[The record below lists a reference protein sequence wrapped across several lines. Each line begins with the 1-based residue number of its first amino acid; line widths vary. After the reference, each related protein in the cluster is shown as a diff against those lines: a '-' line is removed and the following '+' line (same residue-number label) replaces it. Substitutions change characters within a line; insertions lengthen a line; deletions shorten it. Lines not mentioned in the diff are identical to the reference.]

1 MLLHYVIVTQSSSFL
16 LLIVIVVTD
25 ISGVTMT
32 LSTQIEGK
40 TFNEGGHKFGLGL
53 DFEA

>member
-1 MLLHYVIVTQSSSFL
+1 LSFL